1 MTLGQHILN
10 RRRWSGMTSNP
21 SRKVKSLPLSHITP
35 FEGKSPQFDKT
46 VFIDPTA
53 RLIGDIVLG
62 PGVSVWPFTILRADS
77 NRIVVG
83 ERSVLLD
90 KVMIESP
97 KTHPVMIEKD
107 VLISHGAILHGC
119 VVREGAI
126 VGIGAI
132 VLDGAEVGRHSI
144 VGGGSLVPP
153 GIKIADN
160 SLVLGT
166 PAKVVRVLNEEDR
179 RRSAEQ
185 LAEAYEKSR
194 KYLKIFGKG

>member
-1 MTLGQHILN
+1 MSSNPN
-10 RRRWSGMTSNP
+10 RRG
-21 SRKVKSLPLSHITP
+21 KSPPLSHITP

-62 PGVSVWPFTILRADS
+62 SGVSVWPFTILRADS

-90 KVMIESP
+90 KVLIESP
-97 KTHPVMIEKD
+97 KTNPVTIEKN
-107 VLISHGAILHGC
+107 VLISHGVILHGC

-132 VLDGAEVGRHSI
+132 VLDGAELGRHSI
-144 VGGGSLVPP
+144 VGSGCVVPP
-153 GIKIADN
+153 GMKIPDD
-160 SLVLGT
+160 SLVLGI
-166 PAKVVRVLNEEDR
+166 PAKVVRVLSEEDQK
-179 RRSAEQ
+179 RSEEQ

-194 KYLKIFGKG
+194 KYLKIFEKGPAKKVR